1 MCQGLK
7 QFDMENGL
15 IIYNL
20 YKKERKIEPVDG
32 FVFLNGMFTKDEKM
46 YGEMVR
52 NANILGKVLLRLLV
66 VTSNEYP

>member
-1 MCQGLK
+1 
-7 QFDMENGL
+7 MENGL
-15 IIYNL
+15 IIYTL

-52 NANILGKVLLRLLV
+52 NANILRV
-66 VTSNEYP
+66 S